1 MSTLSLPWGDLHYA
15 QSGDD
20 RAPPLLLISG
30 LNGLARPWQAVVPT
44 LAAHYRVITHDHR
57 GLGNSARW
65 QGAYS
70 VEQIAS
76 DVIALMDG
84 LGIARAHIVGH
95 SLGGAVAQTLAI
107 DHPQRVDHLLIYA
120 SWAGPE
126 PYFTRVMQMRREM
139 LLGLGVEAFLR
150 TGVIGIYPPDW
161 IAAHHRELD
170 ANLPAMVQAFVG
182 VPTMLSRMD
191 ACLAHDRRSHLTQIK
206 APTLVLGLEDDMS
219 TPAYCSAALAN
230 DIPGAQLRLLPYG
243 GHNAHLVVPDQV
255 CAVILGFL
263 PQKTTTSL

>member
-1 MSTLSLPWGDLHYA
+1 MPTLSMPWGDCHYE
-15 QSGDD
+15 QHGDE

-30 LNGLARPWQAVVPT
+30 LNGLARPWQAVVPS

-57 GLGNSARW
+57 GLGKSARW
-65 QGAYS
+65 QGEYS

-84 LGIARAHIVGH
+84 LGIPRAHIVGH
-95 SLGGAVAQTLAI
+95 SLGGAVAQAIAI

-126 PYFTRVMQMRREM
+126 PYFTRVMRMRREM

-150 TGVIGIYPPDW
+150 TGAIGIYPPDW

-170 ANLPAMVQAFVG
+170 AQLPAMVQAFAG
-182 VPTMLSRMD
+182 VPSMLGRMD
-191 ACLAHDRRSHLTQIK
+191 ACLAHDRRLSLAQIK
-206 APTLVLGLEDDMS
+206 APTLVLGIEDDMS
-219 TPAYCSAALAN
+219 TPAYGSAALAQ

-243 GHNAHLVVPDQV
+243 GHNAHVVVPDQV
-255 CAVILGFL
+255 SAVILGFL
-263 PQKTTTSL
+263 PEKAATSP